1 MLLKHQ
7 QQHQRPRRQRARH
20 AGQSTRC
27 PGGGMRCPA
36 RAGQGLARGLGVTHS
51 PLSKWLRPAAIKG
64 RAEVLQ
70 QSAGESAAVCRRVCA
85 HLNSCDAHRL
95 PSRDTESQSF
105 LLTSTVRMRL
115 VRMLYLERNSV
126 EPSQRH
132 RPSRCLAIQRETRK
146 FAVISSSAP
155 ALHTDL
161 GLCTRILSEHFRH

>member
-115 VRMLYLERNSV
+115 VGMIYTQ
-126 EPSQRH
+126 PPDRH
-132 RPSRCLAIQRETRK
+132 IVRLFCRFGPFSCREQKGSLQKLAY
-146 FAVISSSAP
+146 
-155 ALHTDL
+155 L
-161 GLCTRILSEHFRH
+161 GLGFYYYIGNQH